1 MLKISEFI
9 SLLLISS
16 INSQLRNGFSGFINI
31 FFKVSVSNA
40 IKQRSLVLMSR
51 VFGAFDDEI
60 KENPHTVHCSHKDL

>member
-1 MLKISEFI
+1 MLKINEFI

-51 VFGAFDDEI
+51 VFRAFDDEI
-60 KENPHTVHCSHKDL
+60 KENPHTVDTFM